1 MNKIV
6 EGWLGKEGGRVMSK
20 DMSEYY
26 RPKFS
31 HSFKIVM
38 RLLEMKKKLFA
49 RVIYDYYLLFLR

>member
-1 MNKIV
+1 
-6 EGWLGKEGGRVMSK
+6 MSK